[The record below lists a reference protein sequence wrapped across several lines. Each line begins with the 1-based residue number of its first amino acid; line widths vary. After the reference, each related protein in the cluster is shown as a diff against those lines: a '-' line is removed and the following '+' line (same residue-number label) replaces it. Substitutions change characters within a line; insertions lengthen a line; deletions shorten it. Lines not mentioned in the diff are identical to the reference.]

1 MRPVF
6 QNVCYKRKKEKK
18 IEVLSKASRIKKRC
32 VHASEKET
40 SLPGVALPPPKPK
53 TIILVC
59 LGNLMLCKETKQ
71 NLAASFPP
79 WGGGEIWRRRRQSPF
94 GWWMEK

>member
-1 MRPVF
+1 MSVTSEK
-6 QNVCYKRKKEKK
+6 KRKK

-53 TIILVC
+53 TLILVC
-59 LGNLMLCKETKQ
+59 LGHLMLCKETKQ

-79 WGGGEIWRRRRQSPF
+79 GGGGIWRRRRQSPF
-94 GWWMEK
+94 GW